1 MRLLSKKMRVVFN
14 WKLLPI
20 QRLLS
25 NVRLRPAKG
34 ILSNIE
40 LLFFL
45 NHKLLPNQGLWIN
58 MGLWEA
64 KVLLSNM
71 GLVPKSKKWYYT
83 KLRISVLLSTPC
95 SSWQGFFFQ
104 PQARHPLSWKR
115 LHFTDNLPSQYFLPH
130 PILSYYYSLSLLNM
144 EKCFIGCSQQH
155 DDYSD
160 DWSTCWVVIDK
171 NETCILTKHYKVKYI
186 IRSFFSFWCLIVI
199 FRNIIAYILGLA
211 LSNQLLDCK
220 V

>member
-95 SSWQGFFFQ
+95 SSWQGFFFPASGKTSSFLEKVTFYWQ
-104 PQARHPLSWKR
+104 PSFAVFPTSSN
-115 LHFTDNLPSQYFLPH
+115 FV
-130 PILSYYYSLSLLNM
+130 ILL
-144 EKCFIGCSQQH
+144 FF
-155 DDYSD
+155 
-160 DWSTCWVVIDK
+160 VI
-171 NETCILTKHYKVKYI
+171 
-186 IRSFFSFWCLIVI
+186 
-199 FRNIIAYILGLA
+199 A
-211 LSNQLLDCK
+211 
-220 V
+220 

>member
-95 SSWQGFFFQ
+95 SSWQGFFSSLRQ
-104 PQARHPLSWKR
+104 DIL
-115 LHFTDNLPSQYFLPH
+115 FLG
-130 PILSYYYSLSLLNM
+130 
-144 EKCFIGCSQQH
+144 KG
-155 DDYSD
+155 
-160 DWSTCWVVIDK
+160 
-171 NETCILTKHYKVKYI
+171 
-186 IRSFFSFWCLIVI
+186 
-199 FRNIIAYILGLA
+199 YILLTTFLRSISYLIQFCHITILCHCLTWRNA
-211 LSNQLLDCK
+211 L
-220 V
+220 